1 MQLRQKE
8 IESKKEERRKIK
20 QAVKFIQSWVRRRKF
35 RKIVE
40 ATIILRKFWQGKVGA
55 SALTSIDPKLRD
67 NILKAHRTQS
77 IQTKKELAF
86 EAKKLKAIRLI

>member
-8 IESKKEERRKIK
+8 IVLKKEERRRLNK
-20 QAVKFIQSWVRRRKF
+20 AVKFIQSWVRRRKF
-35 RKIVE
+35 RKIVQ
-40 ATIILRKFWQGKVGA
+40 ATIILKKYWQGKVGA

-77 IQTKKELAF
+77 I
-86 EAKKLKAIRLI
+86 